1 MYYYLCFSFSFL
13 SPALSLQLLLL
24 FCASFFLFLYLSF
37 VHLLVANERVLRCGG
52 SVSALR
58 NRPEVVRAPPRLS
71 VFPLFFF
78 GEFAITLSTVEVN
91 CNQQLDLWNDNN
103 TCRKVSWCNSCLRLI
118 GDAGASEK
126 AWVSIQDTAREPDEL
141 TAILFSLLLTS
152 RSAFSS

>member
-91 CNQQLDLWNDNN
+91 CNQQLDLWNLSLWLDNN
-103 TCRKVSWCNSCLRLI
+103 TCRKVGWCSSWLQLI

-126 AWVSIQDTAREPDEL
+126 AQVSIADTAREPDEL
-141 TAILFSLLLTS
+141 TAGFS
-152 RSAFSS
+152 ACF